1 MKKIIFIL
9 LAIQLLNFQASAQSH
24 RNTIKIGAGYS
35 RLSGFSSDGHAIF
48 AQYLRTIKNAR
59 WAWGVQVINFN
70 STASQIRQ
78 GYDIPLQPYLIVGDD
93 ILEYPFLSDED
104 REKLSKTG
112 IIDLTSKIV
121 RQFYLLLDGNMSYRL
136 IDKRK
141 HLLIFGGGLHFGY
154 ATQTSLADD
163 LIGYLESDLSTE
175 PVIVRMQATFQQR
188 TLDWGLAFFLD
199 YEYNITERFFAG
211 FHITSHRFETS
222 SLESFINFGACVGV
236 RF

>member
-9 LAIQLLNFQASAQSH
+9 LVIQLLNFQVSAQNH
-24 RNTIKIGAGYS
+24 RNTLKIGAGYS
-35 RLSGFSSDGHAIF
+35 RLSGFEQDGHAIF

-59 WAWGVQVINFN
+59 WAWGVQMINFN

-78 GYDIPLQPYLIVGDD
+78 IFDLQPYLIVGDD

-112 IIDLTSKIV
+112 IIDLTSKIN

-154 ATQTSLADD
+154 ATETTLADD
-163 LIGYLESDLSTE
+163 LIGYLESDLSEE

-188 TLDWGLAFFLD
+188 TLDWGFAFFLD
-199 YEYNITERFFAG
+199 YEYNITERFFTG
-211 FHITSHRFETS
+211 VHITSHRFEAST
-222 SLESFINFGACVGV
+222 LQSFLNMAACIGV